1 MKMEGVL
8 PMTELGTYLKEQRET
23 LGVSLEQ
30 IQSTTKIQKRYI
42 VAIEEGA
49 YDQLPGA
56 FYARAFIKTYAEAL
70 GLDVDE
76 VFETY
81 KRDLPEPE
89 AQPVVELSRRATYS
103 KSTAPKKS
111 VAKRWIPNIIIILLI
126 FAIGV
131 ALYYALQNFL
141 DSSDKANT
149 AAPKQSDV
157 TIDEGDAPSQE
168 TDVPATEEPKEEP
181 KEEVTEE
188 PKEEVKKP
196 LVAKTTSGQDITY
209 EVPADKTMDVS
220 ISIKKDAS
228 PSPFVGVRDTSLEGE
243 ALAPDHI
250 NASDPNP
257 VVVKDAKTDLIRIR
271 IGSIKGIDKIVVNDQ
286 ELKLNRS
293 LLVQNI
299 YLKKVATP

>member
-1 MKMEGVL
+1 
-8 PMTELGTYLKEQRET
+8 MTELGTYLKEQREA

-30 IQSTTKIQKRYI
+30 IQTTTKIQKRYI
-42 VAIEEGA
+42 VAIEEGN

-76 VFETY
+76 VFTTY

-103 KSTAPKKS
+103 KSSAPKKS
-111 VAKRWIPNIIIILLI
+111 VAKRWIPNIIIIVLI
-126 FAIGV
+126 FAIGA
-131 ALYYALQNFL
+131 ALYYGLQTFL
-141 DSSDKANT
+141 DGNEEAKTS
-149 AAPKQSDV
+149 APKQNDV
-157 TIDEGDAPSQE
+157 TIDQGDAPSKE
-168 TDVPATEEPKEEP
+168 TDAPAKTEEEPKEEP
-181 KEEVTEE
+181 AKQEETKEE
-188 PKEEVKKP
+188 PKKEALAVKS
-196 LVAKTTSGQDITY
+196 TSGQDVTY
-209 EVPADKTMDVS
+209 EVATKDTMNVS
-220 ISIKKDAS
+220 IQIKKDAS

-257 VVVKDAKTDLIRIR
+257 IVVKDAKTDLIRIR

-299 YLKKVATP
+299 YLKKVDTP

>member
-1 MKMEGVL
+1 
-8 PMTELGTYLKEQRET
+8 MTELGTYLKEQRET

-149 AAPKQSDV
+149 TAPKQSDV

>member
-1 MKMEGVL
+1 MEGVL
-8 PMTELGTYLKEQRET
+8 PMTELGTYLKEQREA

-30 IQSTTKIQKRYI
+30 IQTTTKIQKRYI
-42 VAIEEGA
+42 VAIEEGN

-76 VFETY
+76 VFTTY

-103 KSTAPKKS
+103 KSSAPKKS
-111 VAKRWIPNIIIILLI
+111 VAKRWIPNIIIIVLI
-126 FAIGV
+126 FAIGA
-131 ALYYALQNFL
+131 ALYYGLQTFL
-141 DSSDKANT
+141 DGNEEAKTS
-149 AAPKQSDV
+149 APKQNDV
-157 TIDEGDAPSQE
+157 TIDQGDAPSKE
-168 TDVPATEEPKEEP
+168 TDAPAKTEEEPKEEP
-181 KEEVTEE
+181 AKQEETKEE
-188 PKEEVKKP
+188 PKKEALAVKS
-196 LVAKTTSGQDITY
+196 TSGQDVTY
-209 EVPADKTMDVS
+209 EVATKDTMNVS
-220 ISIKKDAS
+220 IQIKKDAS

-257 VVVKDAKTDLIRIR
+257 IVVKDAKTDLIRIR

-299 YLKKVATP
+299 YLKKVDTP

>member
-1 MKMEGVL
+1 
-8 PMTELGTYLKEQRET
+8 MTELGTYLKEQREA

-30 IQSTTKIQKRYI
+30 IQTTTKIQKRYI
-42 VAIEEGA
+42 VAIEEGN

-76 VFETY
+76 VFTTY

-103 KSTAPKKS
+103 KSSAPKKS
-111 VAKRWIPNIIIILLI
+111 VAKRWIPNIIIIVLI
-126 FAIGV
+126 FAIGA
-131 ALYYALQNFL
+131 ALYYGLQTFL
-141 DSSDKANT
+141 DGNEEAKTSE
-149 AAPKQSDV
+149 PKQNDV
-157 TIDEGDAPSQE
+157 TIDQGDAPSKE
-168 TDVPATEEPKEEP
+168 TDAPAKIEEEPKEEP
-181 KEEVTEE
+181 AKKEET
-188 PKEEVKKP
+188 KEETKKEA
-196 LVAKTTSGQDITY
+196 LAAKSTSGQDVTY
-209 EVPADKTMDVS
+209 EVATKDTMNVS
-220 ISIKKDAS
+220 IQIKKNAS
-228 PSPFVGVRDTSLEGE
+228 PSPFVGVRDTSLEGK

-257 VVVKDAKTDLIRIR
+257 IVVKDAKTDLIRIR

-299 YLKKVATP
+299 YLKKVDTP

>member
-1 MKMEGVL
+1 
-8 PMTELGTYLKEQRET
+8 MTELGTYLKEQRET
-23 LGVSLEQ
+23 LGISLEQ

-42 VAIEEGA
+42 IAIEEGD
-49 YDQLPGA
+49 YKQLPGA

-76 VFETY
+76 VFATY

-89 AQPVVELSRRATYS
+89 TQPVVELSRRATYS

-111 VAKRWIPNIIIILLI
+111 VAKRWIPNIIIIALI

-131 ALYYALQNFL
+131 ALYYGFQAFR
-141 DSSDKANT
+141 DGDDTTTST
-149 AAPKQSDV
+149 PPQSEV
-157 TIDEGDAPSQE
+157 TIDEGDAPSEE
-168 TDVPATEEPKEEP
+168 TDTPVAEEPKEEP
-181 KEEVTEE
+181 AKEETV
-188 PKEEVKKP
+188 PVKKEEKKP
-196 LVAKTTSGQDITY
+196 LPVKTTVGQDITY
-209 EVPADKTMDVS
+209 EVPADDTMSVT
-220 ISIKKDAS
+220 IRIKKDAS

-257 VVVKDAKTDLIRIR
+257 IVVKNVKTDVIRIR
-271 IGSIKGIDKIVVNDQ
+271 VGSIKGIDRILVNDQ

>member
-1 MKMEGVL
+1 
-8 PMTELGTYLKEQRET
+8 MTELGTYLKEQRET
-23 LGVSLEQ
+23 LGISLEQ

-42 VAIEEGA
+42 LAIEEGD
-49 YDQLPGA
+49 YKQLPGA

-76 VFETY
+76 VFATY

-89 AQPVVELSRRATYS
+89 VQPVVELSRRATYS

-111 VAKRWIPNIIIILLI
+111 VAKRWIPNIIIIALI

-131 ALYYALQNFL
+131 ALYYGFQAFR
-141 DSSDKANT
+141 DGDGTTTST
-149 AAPKQSDV
+149 PPQSEV
-157 TIDEGDAPSQE
+157 TIDEGDAPSE
-168 TDVPATEEPKEEP
+168 EADTPVAEEPKEEP
-181 KEEVTEE
+181 AKEETE
-188 PKEEVKKP
+188 PVKKEEKKP
-196 LVAKTTSGQDITY
+196 LPVKTTAGQDITY
-209 EVPADKTMDVS
+209 EVPADGTMSVS
-220 ISIKKDAS
+220 IRIKKDAS

-243 ALAPDHI
+243 ELAPDHI

-257 VVVKDAKTDLIRIR
+257 IVVKNAKTDVIRIR
-271 IGSIKGIDKIVVNDQ
+271 IGSIKGIDRILVNDQ

>member
-1 MKMEGVL
+1 
-8 PMTELGTYLKEQRET
+8 MTELGTYLKEQRET
-23 LGVSLEQ
+23 LGISLEQ

-42 VAIEEGA
+42 VAIEEGD
-49 YDQLPGA
+49 YKQLPGA

-76 VFETY
+76 VFTTY

-111 VAKRWIPNIIIILLI
+111 VAKRWIPNIIIIALI

-131 ALYYALQNFL
+131 ALYYGFQAFQ
-141 DSSDKANT
+141 DGDGTKT
-149 AAPKQSDV
+149 ATPKQSEV
-157 TIDEGDAPSQE
+157 TIDEGDAPSE
-168 TDVPATEEPKEEP
+168 EADAPVAEEPKDEPAKKEEP
-181 KEEVTEE
+181 VKKET
-188 PKEEVKKP
+188 KKP
-196 LVAKTTSGQDITY
+196 LAVKTTVGQDITY
-209 EVPADKTMDVS
+209 EVPTDGTMSVS
-220 ISIKKDAS
+220 IRIKKDAS
-228 PSPFVGVRDTSLEGE
+228 PSPFVGVRDTSLEGQ

-257 VVVKDAKTDLIRIR
+257 IVVKNAKTDVIRIR
-271 IGSIKGIDKIVVNDQ
+271 VGSIKGIDRILVNNQ

>member
-1 MKMEGVL
+1 
-8 PMTELGTYLKEQRET
+8 MTELGTYLKEQRET
-23 LGVSLEQ
+23 LGISLEQ

-42 VAIEEGA
+42 LAIEEGD
-49 YDQLPGA
+49 YKQLPGA

-76 VFETY
+76 VFATY

-111 VAKRWIPNIIIILLI
+111 VAKRWIPNIIIIALI

-131 ALYYALQNFL
+131 ALYYGFQAFQ
-141 DSSDKANT
+141 DGDGTKKAT
-149 AAPKQSDV
+149 PKQSEV
-157 TIDEGDAPSQE
+157 TIDEGDAPSE
-168 TDVPATEEPKEEP
+168 EADAPVAEEPKEEP
-181 KEEVTEE
+181 AKKEEPVK
-188 PKEEVKKP
+188 KETKKP
-196 LVAKTTSGQDITY
+196 LAVKTTVGQDITY
-209 EVPADKTMDVS
+209 EVPADGTMSVS
-220 ISIKKDAS
+220 IRIKKDAS
-228 PSPFVGVRDTSLEGE
+228 PSPFVGVRDTSLEGQ

-257 VVVKDAKTDLIRIR
+257 IVVKNAKTDVIRIR
-271 IGSIKGIDKIVVNDQ
+271 IGSIKGIDRILVNNQ